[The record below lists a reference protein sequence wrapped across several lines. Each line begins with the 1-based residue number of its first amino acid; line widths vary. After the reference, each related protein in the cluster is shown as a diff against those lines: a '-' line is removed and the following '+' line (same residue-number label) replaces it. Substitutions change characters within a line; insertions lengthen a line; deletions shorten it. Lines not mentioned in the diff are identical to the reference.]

1 MKLPSGLVFGFL
13 GVLCFSLTL
22 PATRFAVMDIDPTTV
37 GLGRALIA
45 ALLASFVLLFAGEK
59 LPNKKHWF
67 GIVLVSSGGVIG
79 FPVMTSIAM
88 TYTHASHGAVVLG
101 LLPLSTA
108 VFAVLFCNER
118 PSFVFWLTGI
128 AGSALVIGYALT
140 LSQGKFVLYDLLL
153 LFAAICAGLAYAV
166 GARLS
171 SEIGSWQVICWALLF
186 SVPFILPVVTF
197 SIIENGFTV
206 KPKSLLGFLY
216 VSFFSMF
223 LAFFLW
229 YKGLALGGVAKI
241 GLLQLLQPFLTIGF
255 SMLLLGEAI
264 SNYTLVVCTI
274 VSAVLFVSFRSRVT
288 IKNNISS
295 GVNLS
300 VSK

>member
-1 MKLPSGLVFGFL
+1 MKTPNGLVFGFL

-22 PATRFAVMDIDPTTV
+22 PATRFAVVDIDPTTV

-45 ALLASFVLLFAGEK
+45 ALLASFFLWFSGER
-59 LPNKKHWF
+59 LPNKKYWF
-67 GIVLVSSGGVIG
+67 GIVLVSAGGVIG

-101 LLPLSTA
+101 LLPLFTAIFA
-108 VFAVLFCNER
+108 VFFCDER
-118 PSFVFWLTGI
+118 PSFVFWLAGLS
-128 AGSALVIGYALT
+128 GSALVVGYTLT
-140 LSQGKFVLYDLLL
+140 ISQGGFVLYDILL
-153 LFAAICAGLAYAV
+153 LFAAIFAGLAYAV

-186 SVPFILPVVTF
+186 SVPFIFPIVTF

-206 KPKSLLGFLY
+206 KSKSLFGFLY

-223 LAFFLW
+223 LAFFFW
-229 YKGLALGGVAKI
+229 YRGLALGGVAKI

-255 SMLLLGEAI
+255 SILLLGEAV
-264 SNYTLVVCTI
+264 SYYTLLVCTI

-288 IKNNISS
+288 IKNNIPS
-295 GVNLS
+295 GINLS
-300 VSK
+300 VDE